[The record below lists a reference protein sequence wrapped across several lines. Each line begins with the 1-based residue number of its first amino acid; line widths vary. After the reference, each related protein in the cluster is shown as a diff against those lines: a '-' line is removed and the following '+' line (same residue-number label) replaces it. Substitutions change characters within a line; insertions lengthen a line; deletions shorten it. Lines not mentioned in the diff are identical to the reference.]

1 MKQYKTL
8 EELIAEVSATGMIE
22 TTTEAA
28 IHYQD
33 LIGHSTTETLY
44 NLANG
49 SQNQEFYKVYGIAYG
64 TIAAIKC
71 YMEYSQKQIDLR
83 SDYEEVKARQ
93 ELTQKKL
100 DDQISL
106 YSKMDALSRSAIDE
120 YTGKLAAAQEEARQ
134 QAEMIKEQATE
145 IMKLKARLFDL
156 ITANQ

>member
-8 EELIAEVSATGMIE
+8 EELIAEISATGMIE

-64 TIAAIKC
+64 TITAIKC

-83 SDYEEVKARQ
+83 SDLDEAKAMLEISRRHNEQ
-93 ELTQKKL
+93 ADQDIRTLEDRLT
-100 DDQISL
+100 
-106 YSKMDALSRSAIDE
+106 
-120 YTGKLAAAQEEARQ
+120 AAQEEARQ
-134 QAEMIKEQATE
+134 QAETIKEQATE

>member
-8 EELIAEVSATGMIE
+8 EELIAEISATGMIE

-83 SDYEEVKARQ
+83 SDLDEVKAKLELSRETLLTLEKDYESMYETAEKHRQ
-93 ELTQKKL
+93 AWVKATEETKEAQKKIEA
-100 DDQISL
+100 Q
-106 YSKMDALSRSAIDE
+106 
-120 YTGKLAAAQEEARQ
+120 AA
-134 QAEMIKEQATE
+134 E
-145 IMKLKARLFDL
+145 ITQLKARLYDL